1 MDERHA
7 QRRGLTWAADY
18 ARDAVHFELP
28 VIRPVDAIQNA
39 DKRGFAGTILPHQT
53 VYLTASYL

>member
-1 MDERHA
+1 MPNA
-7 QRRGLTWAADY
+7 AASLGPPIMRG
-18 ARDAVHFELP
+18 DAVHFELP

-39 DKRGFAGTILPHQT
+39 DKRGFAGTVLPHQT